1 MLVLFRNVFDEM
13 RQDEVNIRL
22 FYLLCLSCFAIVIT
36 DIPKNSE
43 TLSWV
48 LPKTLITGF
57 EVCVIGVL
65 SHYLEHILYY
75 IGNNDNFIGQSPSEA
90 KELLDPVIDFKN
102 YRLEWLPS
110 HILYSTIIIL
120 CAWPILIKIT
130 PLLAFVFITIVSFF
144 CCLYS
149 VIFRL
154 PLVFHYLMSIAR
166 VGTVFVVVGGLVLAS
181 LHIFELYYV
190 PINIFRMLSERTGD
204 AFIISGTIF
213 QIKHLMRQENARKQS
228 TT

>member
-1 MLVLFRNVFDEM
+1 MFVLFRKVFDEM

-22 FYLLCLSCFAIVIT
+22 FYLFCISCFAIVII

-65 SHYLEHILYY
+65 SHYLEHILSY
-75 IGNNDNFIGQSPSEA
+75 IGNNDNFIGQSASEVM
-90 KELLDPVIDFKN
+90 ELLEPIIDFRS

-110 HILYSTIIIL
+110 HILYLTIIIL
-120 CAWPILIKIT
+120 CSWPILIKIT
-130 PLLAFVFITIVSFF
+130 PLLAFVFIVIVSFF
-144 CCLYS
+144 CGLYS
-149 VIFRL
+149 VVFRL

-166 VGTVFVVVGGLVLAS
+166 VGTVSVVVGGLVLAS
-181 LHIFELYYV
+181 L
-190 PINIFRMLSERTGD
+190 D
-204 AFIISGTIF
+204 
-213 QIKHLMRQENARKQS
+213 RKS
-228 TT
+228 VV